1 MNRASA
7 TSVSRGDDPLLISI
21 VGPTAIGK
29 TGLAIALGRA
39 LGAEIISAD
48 SRQFYR
54 HIPIGTAQPT
64 AEERAQVPHH
74 FVDFLELDAPYS
86 AGRFA
91 EEAVPWLL
99 QHFGDRIRC
108 GLDPIAILVG
118 GSGLYTQAVQDG
130 FDPMPADP
138 VERKALNAR
147 FAKDGL
153 GPLLEELKATD
164 PEHFDFVDRSNPH
177 RVIRALEVCRASG
190 QTYTG
195 FRQRQEGQR
204 SIAPGGWT
212 RSAGRPW
219 DTLTIGLGAPRS
231 YLHDRINRRTLQMM
245 QSGWLD
251 EAEQVLPFKD
261 VNALRT
267 VGYPQLFDVLEG
279 RMDID
284 TATKRI
290 QEATRQFAR
299 RQLTWFHRQQ
309 GIQWCDARRPDQ
321 AIALVRH
328 FMEDGR
334 V

>member
-1 MNRASA
+1 M
-7 TSVSRGDDPLLISI
+7 
-21 VGPTAIGK
+21 GPTAIGK

-39 LGAEIISAD
+39 FGAEIISAD

-74 FVDFLELDAPYS
+74 FVDFLDLDTPYS

-91 EEAVPWLL
+91 EQAVPWLHRYF
-99 QHFGDRIRC
+99 QDRTST
-108 GLDPIAILVG
+108 GQVPIAILVG

-138 VERKALNAR
+138 HARASLNAV
-147 FAKDGL
+147 FASEGL
-153 GPLLEELKATD
+153 APLLEELKAVD

-190 QTYTG
+190 STYSG
-195 FRQRQEGQR
+195 FRKRQEGQR
-204 SIAPGGWT
+204 TIAPGGWT
-212 RSAGRPW
+212 RSPGRPW
-219 DTLTIGLGAPRS
+219 DTLTIGLGAPRTF
-231 YLHDRINRRTLQMM
+231 LHDRINRRTQLMM
-245 QSGWLD
+245 EAGWLD
-251 EAEQVLPFKD
+251 EAERVLPFKD

-284 TATKRI
+284 TATIRI

-309 GIQWCDARRPDQ
+309 GVQWCDARRPEQ
-321 AIALVRH
+321 AVTLVRH
-328 FMEDGR
+328 FLQHGR